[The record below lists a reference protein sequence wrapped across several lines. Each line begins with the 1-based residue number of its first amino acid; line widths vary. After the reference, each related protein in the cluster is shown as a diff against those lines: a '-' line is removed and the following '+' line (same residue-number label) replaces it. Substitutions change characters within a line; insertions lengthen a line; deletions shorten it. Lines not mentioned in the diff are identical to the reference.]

1 VLEPLTPSDKLQWKW
16 VGITL
21 AMYAL
26 FYLLPLYFLGGV
38 AEVFADIWIF
48 AGIVIIAAV
57 AGYLSEGITI
67 LEPAIAGAGLILLFA
82 AGSMTLV
89 TPGGLIFQAVIP
101 TIIVMVIVFFLSLLG
116 AWLGERAQRRWN
128 RKAQEST

>member
-1 VLEPLTPSDKLQWKW
+1 MSEPLTQPDKLQWKW

-26 FYLLPLYFLGGV
+26 FYLLPLYFLGSI
-38 AEVFADIWIF
+38 AEIFADIWIF
-48 AGIVIIAAV
+48 AGVIIIAAV

-67 LEPAIAGAGLILLFA
+67 LEPAIAGAGFILLFSV
-82 AGSMTLV
+82 GSMTLI
-89 TPGGLIFQAVIP
+89 PPSGMIFQAILPMIV
-101 TIIVMVIVFFLSLLG
+101 VMVIVFFLSLLG

-128 RKAQEST
+128 RKSQEST

>member
-26 FYLLPLYFLGGV
+26 FYLLPLYFLGSV

-48 AGIVIIAAV
+48 AGIVIIAAL
-57 AGYLSEGITI
+57 AGYLSKGITI
-67 LEPAIAGAGLILLFA
+67 LEPALAGAGLILLFSV
-82 AGSMTLV
+82 GSMTLI
-89 TPGGLIFQAVIP
+89 PPSGMIFQSILP
-101 TIIVMVIVFFLSLLG
+101 MIIVMVIVFFLSLLG